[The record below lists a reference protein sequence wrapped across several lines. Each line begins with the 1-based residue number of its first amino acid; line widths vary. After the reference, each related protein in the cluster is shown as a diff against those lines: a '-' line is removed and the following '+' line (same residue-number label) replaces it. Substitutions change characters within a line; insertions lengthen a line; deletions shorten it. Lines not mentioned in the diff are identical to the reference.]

1 MQAIKRLFA
10 ATNTPQAIT
19 KNRRITRQVK
29 LGSEMLEGRQL
40 MATGP
45 VFDPG
50 TKQLL
55 IYGTNGNDSVSV
67 GYGTRVD
74 SNGTA
79 VTDSS
84 QIKVSMQIPDGSY
97 IEGQFAAADILLAR
111 YVGKGGNDLIQNR
124 TNLVITV
131 ADQPNGGTV
140 STSLLYGSTNNNLN
154 NQSGKLGVFTV
165 GHAGKVNVDYIF
177 RGAGYNGS
185 LGFYSLEGM
194 EQYTPGSDAYI
205 KEAVRRA
212 NANGAQ
218 GFTSINAATEAARFS
233 GKTSWEGDLN
243 NKNSSYKGVKTFENL
258 APGSTFA
265 AIIIPSGTFSGVN
278 TKLEKNQTLSSSERP
293 LFSIPEANPYL
304 ATSQLWGQMGDLDNR
319 GSLFAFEDQ
328 RLDGTTDK
336 DYNDMVFQ
344 ITGAT
349 GVAAPVTEVANPSRK
364 FQAEA
369 VFQSQI
375 KDYATDKKNEDVYAE
390 SQSRKGIWEVGGS
403 GQVSVEYL
411 FDGGGYES
419 EMAIYSLAGM
429 ESLTPGSPEY
439 IKEAARR
446 ALSGTELGHI
456 VIRDRVE
463 GAAVS
468 GPMTW
473 ESNFNKSRNAG
484 KKTLTMKPGDLI
496 AAMLI
501 PAGTTWEAFNK
512 PELGL
517 DLASTDAK
525 KRPLFSIPEANPS
538 NSWGG
543 TQMIDMMYGGVAGRQ
558 YGWEDIRGD
567 SVANCDRDF
576 NDIVFSITGVTMGSI
591 DSWDKVPTPSNK
603 RILHST
609 LASTIFA

>member
-1 MQAIKRLFA
+1 MQDNGKK
-10 ATNTPQAIT
+10 T
-19 KNRRITRQVK
+19 RRGVRQVK

-45 VFDPG
+45 VYDPG

-55 IYGTNGNDSVSV
+55 IYGSNGNDSVNV
-67 GYGTRVD
+67 GYGTKVD
-74 SNGTA
+74 SKGLT

-84 QIKVSMQIPDGSY
+84 QIKVTMQVPDGSY
-97 IEGQFAAADILLAR
+97 LEGQFAAADILLAR

-154 NQSGKLGVFTV
+154 NQSSQIGVFTV
-165 GHAGKVNVDYIF
+165 GSTGEVNIDYIF

-185 LGFYSLEGM
+185 LGFFNLEGM
-194 EQYTPGSDAYI
+194 DQYTPGSDEYI

-212 NANGAQ
+212 TRNDEQ
-218 GFTSINAATEAARFS
+218 GFSAIDASKEAARFS

-243 NKNSSYKGVKTFENL
+243 NKKEKYEGVKTFDKF
-258 APGSTFA
+258 APGTKFA
-265 AIIIPSGTFSGVN
+265 AILIPSGTFKDVN
-278 TKLEKNQTLSSSERP
+278 QKLDKKQTLSASERP
-293 LFSIPEANPYL
+293 LFSIPEANPYV

-328 RLDGTTDK
+328 RLDGSTDK

-349 GVAAPVTEVANPSRK
+349 GVAAPVTEVANPNRK
-364 FQAEA
+364 FQTET
-369 VFQSQI
+369 VFQAEI
-375 KDYATDKKNEDVYAE
+375 KEYATEQKNLDVMTE
-390 SQSRKGIWEVGGS
+390 SQGRKGIWEVDRS
-403 GQVSVEYL
+403 GQVTIDYR

-419 EMAIYSLAGM
+419 EMAIFSLAGM
-429 ESLTPGSPEY
+429 ENLTPGSPEY

-446 ALSGTELGHI
+446 ALTGTELGHV

-463 GAAVS
+463 GAAVA

-473 ESNFNKSRNAG
+473 ETNFDKSAYTG
-484 KKTLTMKPGDLI
+484 IKTFAMKPGDLV
-496 AAMLI
+496 AAMLV
-501 PAGTTWEAFNK
+501 PAGTVWEAFNK
-512 PELGL
+512 PELGK
-517 DLASTDAK
+517 DVKSSDSK
-525 KRPLFSIPEANPS
+525 KLPLFSIPEANPM

-543 TQMIDMMYGGVAGRQ
+543 TQMIDMMFEDVAGRQ

-567 SVANCDRDF
+567 NVPNCDRDF
-576 NDIVFSITGVTMGSI
+576 NDIVFSISGVRMGAI
-591 DSWDKVPTPSNK
+591 DSWDKVPTPANK
-603 RILHST
+603 RILKSS
-609 LASTIFA
+609 LASSIFV

>member
-10 ATNTPQAIT
+10 ATTINHKGSKT
-19 KNRRITRQVK
+19 RRGVRQVK

-55 IYGTNGNDSVSV
+55 IYGTSGNDSVSV
-67 GYGTRVD
+67 GYGSKTD
-74 SNGTA
+74 SAGMT

-111 YVGKGGNDLIQNR
+111 YVGKGGDDLIQNR

-131 ADQPNGGTV
+131 ADQPNGGTI
-140 STSLLYGSTNNNLN
+140 STSLLYGSTNNSLN
-154 NQSGKLGVFTV
+154 NQSSQIGVFTV
-165 GHAGKVNVDYIF
+165 GRTGEVSVDYIF

-194 EQYTPGSDAYI
+194 DQYTPGSDAYI

-212 NANGAQ
+212 NANGSQ

-243 NKNSSYKGVKTFENL
+243 NKTSPYKGLKTFTNL

-278 TKLEKNQTLSSSERP
+278 TKLVKNQTLSSSERP
-293 LFSIPEANPYL
+293 LFSIPEANPYV

-364 FQAEA
+364 FQSET
-369 VFQSQI
+369 VFQSEI
-375 KDYATDKKNEDVYAE
+375 KQYATEQKNLDVMTE
-390 SQSRKGIWEVGGS
+390 SQGQKGIWQVAPS
-403 GQVSVEYL
+403 GQVTVDYR

-419 EMAIYSLAGM
+419 EMAIFSLAGM
-429 ESLTPGSPEY
+429 ENLTPGSPEY

-446 ALSGTELGHI
+446 ALTGTELGYV
-456 VIRDRVE
+456 VIRDRIE
-463 GAAVS
+463 GAAVA

-473 ESNFNKSRNAG
+473 ESNFNKGGYNG
-484 KKTLTMKPGDLI
+484 IKTFAMKPGDLI
-496 AAMLI
+496 GAMMV
-501 PAGTTWEAFNK
+501 PAGTIWEAFNK
-512 PELGL
+512 PELGK
-517 DLASTDAK
+517 DVTSSDNK
-525 KRPLFSIPEANPS
+525 KRALFSIPEANPM
-538 NSWGG
+538 NAWGG
-543 TQMIDMMYGGVAGRQ
+543 TQMIDSMYGGVSGRQ

-567 SVANCDRDF
+567 NAANCDRDF
-576 NDIVFSITGVTMGSI
+576 NDIVFSIGGVSMGTI

-603 RILHST
+603 KILNST
-609 LASTIFA
+609 LATSIFV